1 MLTLIGSPKNR
12 SFRVLWMLEELS
24 ADYDIKP
31 VAARSEELLAVN
43 PSGKA
48 PVLLDGDDIIIDS
61 VAIVQYLADKHDK
74 FTAPAGTID
83 RAKQDSFTFFAVDDL
98 DGVLWS
104 NAKHDFV
111 LPKELRHPEIKAA
124 CAWDIERAMKAFEQR
139 LGDNQYVMGDEF
151 TVPDLIIGH
160 CAGWM
165 KNSGFAWPDGKVTDY
180 FTRVRN
186 RSAFK
191 KATEIRNAS

>member
-12 SFRVLWMLEELS
+12 SFRVLWMLEELG
-24 ADYDIKP
+24 AEYDVKP
-31 VAARSEELLAVN
+31 VAARSEEILAVN

-48 PVLLDGDDIIIDS
+48 PVLLDDDDVVIDS
-61 VAIVQYLADKHDK
+61 VAIVQYLADKHGK
-74 FTAPAGTID
+74 FTASAGTIE

-104 NAKHDFV
+104 NAKHAFV
-111 LPKELRHPEIKAA
+111 LPEELRHPEIKAA
-124 CAWDIERAMKAFEQR
+124 CQWDIERAMKAFEQR

-165 KNSGFAWPDGKVTDY
+165 QNAGFAWPDGKVTDY
-180 FTRVRN
+180 FNRVRN
-186 RSAFK
+186 RPAFK
-191 KATEIRNAS
+191 KAVDIRDAS